1 MKNKHKLSWIENV
14 FMSFINKCNN
24 YVSILNKQV
33 ELLEIWNVEKYDE
46 EFFTTLFDF
55 TNKIKIKNICI
66 QFNEFLSNKDV
77 KNICAKIYN
86 NIRSLKTQ
94 NIIFNEVSFF
104 IKLI

>member
-1 MKNKHKLSWIENV
+1 M
-14 FMSFINKCNN
+14 F
-24 YVSILNKQV
+24 
-33 ELLEIWNVEKYDE
+33 EISKVEKYDE
-46 EFFTTLFDF
+46 EIFTILFDV
-55 TNKIKIKNICI
+55 TNKIEIRKISIHLN
-66 QFNEFLSNKDV
+66 NRLLSNKDV

>member
-1 MKNKHKLSWIENV
+1 MLQIR
-14 FMSFINKCNN
+14 
-24 YVSILNKQV
+24 
-33 ELLEIWNVEKYDE
+33 NVEKYDE
-46 EFFTTLFDF
+46 ELFTNLFDV
-55 TNKIKIKNICI
+55 TNKIEIRKISIHLNN
-66 QFNEFLSNKDV
+66 QLLSNKDV